1 MIGNKH
7 KNKHICCWISRLL
20 KTSPRFILYLP
31 KFAPP
36 PHEGILPS
44 MEHFSQKDISL
55 KGTFRPLEHF
65 ALRKISHNRTFC
77 HLDSLTIGTFQLHIW
92 PYGTFCHL
100 NIFAN
105 GTFCHLN
112 ISSTRTFRRLDISS
126 TETFRRLDILPN
138 RAFRPRHFSSKYC

>member
-1 MIGNKH
+1 MLDIV
-7 KNKHICCWISRLL
+7 
-20 KTSPRFILYLP
+20 PP
-31 KFAPP
+31 EKFAPVHFVPSKVCPPP

-55 KGTFRPLEHF
+55 KGTFRPLEYF

-100 NIFAN
+100 NI
-105 GTFCHLN
+105 
-112 ISSTRTFRRLDISS
+112 SSTRTFRRLDISS
-126 TETFRRLDILPN
+126 TETFCRLDILPN
-138 RAFRPRHFSSKYC
+138 RVFRPRDFSSKYC